1 MGSPGAVLVA
11 VLLLGVVLAPPVA
24 AGPLRPAAPEPV
36 AAGKVDTDQ
45 ARSAPPA
52 SARRPGIAVPG
63 STKALRPGPAST
75 QRGEEIAERAR
86 RVWLLLLGA
95 RRSPGR

>member
-1 MGSPGAVLVA
+1 MCSPSAVLVA
-11 VLLLGVVLAPPVA
+11 VLLLGAVLAPPA
-24 AGPLRPAAPEPV
+24 AAEPLRPAPPDPV
-36 AAGKVDTDQ
+36 AAAKVDTDQ
-45 ARSAPPA
+45 AGSAPPA
-52 SARRPGIAVPG
+52 AVRRPGVAVPG